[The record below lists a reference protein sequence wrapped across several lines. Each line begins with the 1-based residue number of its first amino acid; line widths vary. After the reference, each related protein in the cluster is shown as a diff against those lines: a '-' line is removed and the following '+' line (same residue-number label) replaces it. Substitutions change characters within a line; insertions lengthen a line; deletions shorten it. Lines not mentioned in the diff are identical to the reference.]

1 MKAWIDRPFETRNL
15 FNPAFCAVVLLR
27 ALKAY
32 EAEDEGGMPFSLA
45 VLVLPLCLHAA
56 TRNIVIECQ
65 RTYFIKTIENHPEM
79 LVGLAKRA
87 HNLLPF
93 SLEALGLA
101 MQLGCF
107 TVSKSGRL
115 KTIAKAVRAKVEGT
129 DESIECQKAAQVIGK
144 HFGRLIDRVTI
155 YTTLGIRP

>member
-27 ALKAY
+27 SLKAY
-32 EAEDEGGMPFSLA
+32 EAEDHEGMPFSLA
-45 VLVLPLCLHAA
+45 ILVLPLCLHSA
-56 TRNIVIECQ
+56 TRDIVTENH
-65 RTYFIKTIENHPEM
+65 RSYFIKTIENHPEV

-93 SLEALGLA
+93 SLEALGFA

-107 TVSKSGRL
+107 TVTETGRL
-115 KTIAKAVRAKVEGT
+115 KTVLKAVRVKMDGT
-129 DESIECQKAAQVIGK
+129 DESIDCQKAAQVIGK
-144 HFGRLIDRVTI
+144 HFGRIIDRVTI

>member
-15 FNPAFCAVVLLR
+15 FNPAFCAVALLR
-27 ALKAY
+27 AMKAY
-32 EAEDEGGMPFSLA
+32 ELEDDEGMPFSLA

-56 TRNIVIECQ
+56 TRDIVTANS
-65 RTYFIKTIENHPEM
+65 RSYFIKTVENHPEM

-87 HNLLPF
+87 QNLLPF

-107 TVSKSGRL
+107 VVTETGRL
-115 KTIAKAVRAKVEGT
+115 KTAAKPVRVKLEGT
-129 DESIECQKAAQVIGK
+129 DESVECQKAAQVIGK
-144 HFGRLIDRVTI
+144 HFGRLADRVTI
-155 YTTLGIRP
+155 YTILGIRP

>member
-32 EAEDEGGMPFSLA
+32 EAEDEEGMPFSLA
-45 VLVLPLCLHAA
+45 ILVLPLCLHAA

-79 LVGLAKRA
+79 LVGIAKRA

-144 HFGRLIDRVTI
+144 HFGRLTDRVTI

>member
-32 EAEDEGGMPFSLA
+32 EAEDEEGMPFSLA

-107 TVSKSGRL
+107 AVSKSGRL

>member
-15 FNPAFCAVVLLR
+15 FNPAFCAVVVLR

-32 EAEDEGGMPFSLA
+32 EGEDEKGMPFSLA
-45 VLVLPLCLHAA
+45 ILVLPLCLHAA
-56 TRNIVIECQ
+56 TRDIVIENH
-65 RTYFIKTIENHPEM
+65 RTYFIKTVESHPEM
-79 LVGLAKRA
+79 LVGLANRA
-87 HNLLPF
+87 RNLLPF

-107 TVSKSGRL
+107 AVSETGRL
-115 KTIAKAVRAKVEGT
+115 KTCAKAVRVKVEGT

-144 HFGRLIDRVTI
+144 QFGRLTDRVTI

>member
-32 EAEDEGGMPFSLA
+32 EAEDEEGMPFSLA